1 MIDSPMKQRIA
12 EALKTLLKQKSF
24 SEIRVKG
31 IVDIA
36 GVSSMSFYRSFSD
49 KYDLLESICYDDLML
64 FTKIYGSKAELRSFT
79 VCMLNTIQ
87 SHSAFYGKIFSDSDA
102 IDSFILALSRVSE
115 ETTGTQG
122 SAATL
127 STCKETLK
135 KWAEEGF
142 KMSVDEVY
150 AEWVSTLPLRS
161 VLKGE
166 ELAEAIRRFE
176 ANTIEDFK
184 NRVKK

>member
-12 EALKTLLKQKSF
+12 EALKTLLKQKTF

-31 IVDIA
+31 IVDVA

-64 FTKIYGSKAELRSFT
+64 FTKIYGNNAELRSFT

-87 SHSAFYGKIFSDSDA
+87 NHSAFYGKIFSDSEA
-102 IDSFILALSRVSE
+102 VDSFIRALSRVSE

-127 STCKETLK
+127 STCKETMR
-135 KWAEEGF
+135 KWAEDDF
-142 KMSVDEVY
+142 RMPVDEVY
-150 AEWVSTLPLRS
+150 TEWISTLPLRS

-184 NRVKK
+184 KHVNK

>member
-64 FTKIYGSKAELRSFT
+64 FTKIYGSKAEVRSFT

-87 SHSAFYGKIFSDSDA
+87 NHAAFYGKIFSDNEA
-102 IDSFILALSRVSE
+102 IESFIRALSRVSE

-127 STCKETLK
+127 ATCKETMRR
-135 KWAEEGF
+135 WAADNFE
-142 KMSVDEVY
+142 MSVDDVY
-150 AEWVSTLPLRS
+150 TEWVSTLPLRS

-176 ANTIEDFK
+176 ANTIEDFRK
-184 NRVKK
+184 RVNK

>member
-31 IVDIA
+31 IVDVA

-64 FTKIYGSKAELRSFT
+64 FTKIYGSKAEVRSFT

-87 SHSAFYGKIFSDSDA
+87 NHAAFYGKIFSDNEA
-102 IDSFILALSRVSE
+102 IESFIRALSRVSE

-127 STCKETLK
+127 ATCKETMRR
-135 KWAEEGF
+135 WAADNFE
-142 KMSVDEVY
+142 MSVDDVY
-150 AEWVSTLPLRS
+150 TEWVSTLPLRS

-176 ANTIEDFK
+176 ANTIEDFRMRMNK
-184 NRVKK
+184 